1 MEAAMSM
8 NPDLDP
14 LYVKARQALLDALEA
29 LGDHHN
35 AVVLVGA
42 QAIYLHVG
50 EADLAVSPFTTD
62 GDLAIDPRTIGDIPP
77 LLESLQAAGFSL
89 HRIPGSWKSTSDVEI
104 DLMVP
109 EQLAGPG
116 RRGADLGVHG
126 REAARRAKGLEATLV
141 DCSPME
147 LSALDPQDE
156 RKVMI
161 KVAGPTAL
169 LIAKLHKIGERVEAG
184 NLNRVKPK
192 DALDV
197 LRLLRGI
204 QSEVFAGVF
213 RQLSTDPLA
222 EQVTIEA
229 LSLLRDLFGTPEASG
244 SQLAAAAAY
253 PLEDEDLIKGSCAA
267 IATEVLGLVEV
278 GQ

>member
-1 MEAAMSM
+1 MSI
-8 NPDLDP
+8 NPELDP
-14 LYVKARQALLDALEA
+14 LYVQARRVLLDVLEA
-29 LGDHHN
+29 LGSHRD

-50 EADLAVSPFTTD
+50 EADLAVSPFTVD
-62 GDLAIDPRTIGDIPP
+62 GDLVIDPRTIGDIPP
-77 LLESLQAAGFSL
+77 LVESLEAAGFVL
-89 HRIPGSWKSTSDVEI
+89 HRIPGSWKGTSNVEI

-126 REAARRAKGLEATLV
+126 REAARKAKGLEAALS
-141 DCSPME
+141 DCSSME
-147 LSALDPQDE
+147 LSALDPQDG
-156 RKVMI
+156 RKIMV

-169 LIAKLHKIGERVEAG
+169 LIAKLHKIYERVETESG
-184 NLNRVKPK
+184 NRVQPK

-204 QSEVFAGVF
+204 PSEVFARVF

-222 EQVTIEA
+222 MQVTTEA
-229 LSLLRDLFGTPEASG
+229 MSLLRELFGTPEASG
-244 SQLAAAAAY
+244 SQLAAKAAY
-253 PLEDEDLIKGSCAA
+253 PLEDENLIAGSCAA
-267 IATEVLGLVEV
+267 LATEVLALLER
-278 GQ
+278 